1 MKKLQF
7 NHMLALLS
15 TMTLV
20 AGSQTV
26 YAQQA
31 APDAEEIVITG
42 FKASLEKAQE
52 LKKASSSIVEAIAAE
67 DIGKLPDSSI
77 AESLAR
83 LPGLAG
89 ERRDG
94 RTSGL
99 SVRGFN
105 ENYVATTMNGRE
117 ILGIGDNRGVEY
129 DLYPSEII
137 SGATIYKTPDATLV
151 NQGLGGIVNLS
162 TIRPLD
168 HAPVLSISG
177 NYEQNG
183 LKSANPDFKDTGYR
197 LAGTYSDKFADDT
210 IGVAISVATM
220 ESPSQE
226 EQFRA
231 WGYPDVDFDKVTGK
245 TWNPDKYPEQASNPG
260 NKVTAKAIGGQD
272 TNVRSSIMKRDTF
285 SGVFQYRPNEK
296 VEVTVDA
303 LHIDFNDDKVFRGY
317 EEGFAWGGG
326 ADNTYNYSDVVDGL
340 ATTGTT
346 SNFASVIRNDGD
358 SKEAKL
364 DTFGLNV
371 KYHLSDDW
379 ALTVDVATGKSE
391 KNQIDMESY
400 SGVGRAPF
408 GGAVTAGPQ
417 GAKDARS
424 WTMTSKGAFFSAHPT
439 LTQPDYSN
447 AAIIKLAGPQ
457 AWGGGASPAFGGRND
472 QQDGFVNNPHFEEEL
487 NTLRLQASGNLE
499 FSIVTGVEFGFNY
512 SDRTKSKVN
521 YGAFLTSPEY
531 YAADGVT
538 IDAGDGPVPAKYI
551 TGVADLGVFGLG
563 KMLAYDGIQMYRD
576 GYYKETP
583 AALFETGRLG
593 DTYTV
598 DETVS
603 TLFGMAKF
611 ETGILTGNV
620 GLQIISTDQ
629 SATGYATQTKA
640 GGYVQATP
648 VSDGAK
654 YVQWLP
660 SLNMNFQVADDQVVR
675 FATSKTQ
682 SRSRMDDM
690 RPNSTIGFSFDTA
703 RRNSTD
709 PLFSA
714 WSASSGNSTLKPTQD
729 VQFDLS
735 YEWYFAEDGLLSAA
749 YFYKDLQSW
758 NLQTRV
764 VTDFTN
770 YIIPG
775 YHDVFTQA
783 DIDAGKSLKS
793 TQGVTTANVAAGSG
807 YVAGTEFQ
815 ANIPL
820 RLASDYLDGLG
831 INASAAFM
839 DGEID
844 NNGTKQA
851 VPGLSSETY
860 QLTVYFEH
868 AGFEARVS
876 ARKRDAFL
884 SETQGL
890 SLALTP
896 GTDLGATLVD
906 AQIGYNFANSG
917 IKSLEGLTITLQGQN
932 LTNESTVVTEPG
944 DSRQIDRYQNF
955 GANYLLGFNY
965 KF

>member
-1 MKKLQF
+1 MKKLTF
-7 NHMLALLS
+7 NHMLAVVS
-15 TMTLV
+15 TMSMI
-20 AGSQTV
+20 AGSQAV

-31 APDAEEIVITG
+31 TPDVEEVVVTG

-52 LKKASSSIVEAIAAE
+52 VKKASSSIVEAIAAE

-162 TIRPLD
+162 TIRPLE
-168 HAPVLSISG
+168 HAPVMSVSG
-177 NYEQNG
+177 NFEQNG
-183 LKSANPDFKDTGYR
+183 LKSANPDFKDTGHR
-197 LAGTYSDKFADDT
+197 LAFTYSDKFADDT
-210 IGVAISVATM
+210 IGVALSVASM

-226 EQFRA
+226 QQFRA
-231 WGYPDVDFDKVTGK
+231 WGYTDVDTNGDGK
-245 TWNPDKYPEQASNPG
+245 NDAR
-260 NKVTAKAIGGQD
+260 AIGGQD
-272 TNVRSSIMKRDTF
+272 TNVRSSLMKRDTY
-285 SGVFQYRPNEK
+285 SAVFQYRPTENLD
-296 VEVTVDA
+296 VTVDA

-326 ADNTYNYSDVVDGL
+326 AVNTYGKVVDGL

-364 DTFGLNV
+364 DTFGLNA
-371 KYHLSDDW
+371 KYHLSDSW
-379 ALTVDVATGKSE
+379 SLTVDLATGKSE
-391 KNQIDMESY
+391 KDQLDMESY

-417 GAKDARS
+417 GAKDART
-424 WTMTSKGAFFSAHPT
+424 WTMTSKGAIFSAHPT

-447 AAIIKLAGPQ
+447 PANIKLAGPQ

-487 NTLRLQASGNLE
+487 TTLRLQASGEVN
-499 FSIVTGVEFGFNY
+499 FSIVTGVEFGANF
-512 SDRTKSKVN
+512 SDRSKSKVN

-531 YAADGVT
+531 YAADGKT
-538 IDAGDGPVPAKYI
+538 IDAGDAPVPTKYI
-551 TGVADLGVFGLG
+551 TGTADLSVFGLG
-563 KMLAYDGIQMYRD
+563 KMLAYDGIKMYRD

-620 GLQIISTDQ
+620 GLQVVSTDQ
-629 SATGYATQTKA
+629 SATGFATQTIA

-648 VSDGAK
+648 VKDGAK
-654 YVQWLP
+654 YVQLLP

-675 FATSKTQ
+675 FATAKTQ

-729 VQFDLS
+729 IQADLS
-735 YEWYFAEDGLLSAA
+735 YEWYFAEDGLLSAS

-758 NLQTRV
+758 NLNTRV
-764 VTDFTN
+764 VSDFTK

-775 YHDVFTQA
+775 YHDVFTAA
-783 DIDAGKSLKS
+783 DAAAGYSLKS
-793 TQGVTTANVAAGSG
+793 KQGVTTANVAAGSG
-807 YVAGTEFQ
+807 YVDGTEFQ

-831 INASAAFM
+831 VMASAAFM

-844 NNGTKQA
+844 NAGAKQA
-851 VPGLSSETY
+851 VPGLSKETY

-876 ARKRDAFL
+876 ARKRSKYL

-906 AQIGYNFANSG
+906 AQIGYNFADSG
-917 IKSLEGLTITLQGQN
+917 IQSLEGLTVTLQAQN

-944 DSRQIDRYQNF
+944 DAREIDRYQNF
-955 GANYLLGFNY
+955 GANYLLGFSY

>member
-1 MKKLQF
+1 MKKIQF
-7 NHMLALLS
+7 NHILAKLSML
-15 TMTLV
+15 TLI
-20 AGSQTV
+20 AGSQAV
-26 YAQQA
+26 YAQE
-31 APDAEEIVITG
+31 AEEIVVTG
-42 FKASLEKAQE
+42 FKASLQKAQE
-52 LKKASSSIVEAIAAE
+52 VKKQSASIVEAIAAE
-67 DIGKLPDSSI
+67 DIGKLPDTSI

-168 HAPVLSISG
+168 HAPVKSISG

-210 IGVAISVATM
+210 IGVAISIATM

-231 WGYPDVDFDKVTGK
+231 WGYADVDTNGDNV
-245 TWNPDKYPEQASNPG
+245 ND
-260 NKVTAKAIGGQD
+260 AKALGGQD
-272 TNVRSSIMKRDTF
+272 SNVRSSLMKRDTY

-296 VEVTVDA
+296 IEVTVDA

-326 ADNTYNYSDVVDGL
+326 AVNTFGNVVDGL
-340 ATTGTT
+340 ALTGTT

-364 DTFGLNV
+364 DTYGLNV
-371 KYHLSDDW
+371 KYHLSDEW
-379 ALTVDVATGKSE
+379 ALTFDVATGKSE
-391 KNQIDMESY
+391 KDQLDMESY
-400 SGVGRAPF
+400 SGVGRSVF
-408 GGAVTAGPQ
+408 GGPVTAGPQ
-417 GAKDARS
+417 GGLDART
-424 WTMTSKGAFFSAHPT
+424 WTMTSKGAYFSAHPT
-439 LTQPDYSN
+439 LTQPDYSD
-447 AAIIKLAGPQ
+447 ASIIKLAGPQ

-487 NTLRLQASGNLE
+487 DTIRLQASGEVE
-499 FSIVTGVEFGFNY
+499 FGIITGVEFGANY
-512 SDRTKSKVN
+512 SDRSKSKVN
-521 YGAFLTSPEY
+521 YGAYLTSPEY

-538 IDAGDGPVPAKYI
+538 IDAGDAPVPEKYV
-551 TGVADLGVFGLG
+551 TGIADLGVFGLG
-563 KMLAYDGIQMYRD
+563 KMLAYDGIKMYRD

-593 DTYTV
+593 DTYEVKEKVT
-598 DETVS
+598 

-611 ETGILTGNV
+611 ETGILTGNI
-620 GLQIISTDQ
+620 GLQVISTDQ
-629 SATGYATQTKA
+629 SATGYQTQTIA

-648 VSDGAK
+648 VEDGAK
-654 YVQWLP
+654 YVQLLP
-660 SLNMNFQVADDQVVR
+660 SLNLNFQVTDDQVVR

-714 WSASSGNSTLKPTQD
+714 WSASSGNATLKPTED
-729 VQFDLS
+729 IQFDLS

-775 YHDVFTQA
+775 YHDVFNSA
-783 DIDAGKSLKS
+783 DTAAGYSLKS
-793 TQGVTTANVAAGSG
+793 TQGVTTAMVAAGSG
-807 YVAGTEFQ
+807 YVQGNEFQ
-815 ANIPL
+815 ANFPL

-831 INASAAFM
+831 VIASAAFM
-839 DGEID
+839 NGEID
-844 NNGTKQA
+844 NAGIKQD
-851 VPGLSSETY
+851 VPGLSKETY
-860 QLTVYFEH
+860 QLTVYFERS
-868 AGFEARVS
+868 GFEARVS
-876 ARKRDAFL
+876 ARKRSEYL

-890 SLALTP
+890 SLALTQ
-896 GTDLGATLVD
+896 GTDLGATLID
-906 AQIGYNFANSG
+906 AQIGYNFADSG

>member
-15 TMTLV
+15 TMTLI

-52 LKKASSSIVEAIAAE
+52 VKKASSSIVEAIAAE
-67 DIGKLPDSSI
+67 DIGKLPDASI

-168 HAPVLSISG
+168 HSPVMSISG
-177 NYEQNG
+177 NFEQNE
-183 LKSANPDFKDTGYR
+183 LESANPDFKNKGHR
-197 LAGTYSDKFADDT
+197 LAFTYSDKFADDT
-210 IGVAISVATM
+210 IGVALSVASM

-226 EQFRA
+226 QQFRA
-231 WGYPDVDFDKVTGK
+231 WGYTDVDTNNDGK
-245 TWNPDKYPEQASNPG
+245 NDAR
-260 NKVTAKAIGGQD
+260 AIGGQD
-272 TNVRSSIMKRDTF
+272 TNVRSALMKRDTF
-285 SGVFQYRPNEK
+285 SGVFQYRPTDNLEL
-296 VEVTVDA
+296 TLDA

-326 ADNTYNYSDVVDGL
+326 AVNTYSNVVNGL
-340 ATTGTT
+340 ATKGTT

-358 SKEAKL
+358 SKEATL
-364 DTFGLNV
+364 DTFGLNA
-371 KYHLSDDW
+371 KYNLSDSW
-379 ALTVDVATGKSE
+379 ALTVDLATGKSE
-391 KNQIDMESY
+391 KDQINMESY

-408 GGAVTAGPQ
+408 GGPVTAGPQ
-417 GAKDARS
+417 SAKNARA
-424 WTMTSKGAFFSAHPT
+424 WTMTSKGAMFSAHPT

-447 AAIIKLAGPQ
+447 PANIKLAGPQ

-487 NTLRLQASGNLE
+487 TTLRLQASGEVE
-499 FSIVTGVEFGFNY
+499 FSIVTGVEFGVNF
-512 SDRTKSKVN
+512 SDRSKSKVN

-531 YAADGVT
+531 FAADGKT
-538 IDAGDGPVPAKYI
+538 IDAGDAPVPAKYV
-551 TGVADLGVFGLG
+551 TGVADLSVFGLG

-603 TLFGMAKF
+603 MAFGMAKF

-620 GLQIISTDQ
+620 GLQVVSTDQ
-629 SATGYATQTKA
+629 SATGFSTQTKA

-648 VSDGAK
+648 VKGAAK
-654 YVQWLP
+654 YVQLLP

-675 FATSKTQ
+675 FATAKTQ

-703 RRNSTD
+703 RRNSAD

-714 WSASSGNSTLKPTQD
+714 WSASSGNSALKPTQD
-729 VQFDLS
+729 IQFDLS
-735 YEWYFAEDGLLSAA
+735 YEWYFAEDGLLSAT
-749 YFYKDLQSW
+749 YFHKDLQSW
-758 NLQTRV
+758 NLNTRV
-764 VTDFTN
+764 INDFTS

-775 YHDVFTQA
+775 YHDVFTA
-783 DIDAGKSLKS
+783 SDTAAGYSLKS
-793 TQGVTTANVAAGSG
+793 KQGVTTANVAAGSG
-807 YVAGTEFQ
+807 YVAGTEYQ

-820 RLASDYLDGLG
+820 RLVSDYLDGMG
-831 INASAAFM
+831 IMASAAFM

-844 NNGTKQA
+844 NAGAKQA
-851 VPGLSSETY
+851 VPGMSKETY
-860 QLTVYFEH
+860 QLTVYFEQ

-876 ARKRDAFL
+876 ARKRDKYL

-906 AQIGYNFANSG
+906 AQIGYYFANSG
-917 IKSLEGLTITLQGQN
+917 IQSLEGLTVTLQAQN
-932 LTNESTVVTEPG
+932 LTNESSVVTEPS
-944 DSRQIDRYQNF
+944 DSREINRYQNF
-955 GANYLLGFNY
+955 GANYLLGFSY

>member
-20 AGSQTV
+20 AGSHAV

-31 APDAEEIVITG
+31 AADAEEVVVTG

-52 LKKASSSIVEAIAAE
+52 VKKASSSIVEAIAAE

-168 HAPVLSISG
+168 HAPVMSMTG
-177 NYEQNG
+177 NFEQNG
-183 LKSANPDFKDTGYR
+183 LKSANPDFKDTGHR
-197 LAGTYSDKFADDT
+197 LAFTYSDKFADDT
-210 IGVAISVATM
+210 IGVAVSVATM

-226 EQFRA
+226 QQFRA
-231 WGYPDVDFDKVTGK
+231 WGYADVDTNGDGK
-245 TWNPDKYPEQASNPG
+245 ND
-260 NKVTAKAIGGQD
+260 AKAIGGQD
-272 TNVRSSIMKRDTF
+272 TNVRSSLMKRDTF
-285 SGVFQYRPNEK
+285 SGVFQYRPNDK

-303 LHIDFNDDKVFRGY
+303 LHINFHDDKVFRGY

-326 ADNTYNYSDVVDGL
+326 AVNTYGNVVNGL
-340 ATTGTT
+340 AMTGTT
-346 SNFASVIRNDGD
+346 ANFASVIRNDGD

-364 DTFGLNV
+364 DTYGLNV
-371 KYHLSDDW
+371 KYHLSDEW
-379 ALTVDVATGKSE
+379 ALTLDAATGKSE
-391 KNQIDMESY
+391 KDQLDMESY

-408 GGAVTAGPQ
+408 GGAITAGPQ

-457 AWGGGASPAFGGRND
+457 AWGGGASPAFDGRND

-487 NTLRLQASGNLE
+487 NTIRLQASGDVK
-499 FSIVTGVEFGFNY
+499 FSIVTGLDFGVNY
-512 SDRTKSKVN
+512 SDRSKSKVN

-531 YAADGVT
+531 YAADGKT
-538 IDAGDGPVPAKYI
+538 IDAGDAAVPTKYV
-551 TGVADLGVFGLG
+551 TGIADLSVFGLG
-563 KMLAYDGIQMYRD
+563 KMLAYDGIKMYRD

-598 DETVS
+598 DETVT
-603 TLFGMAKF
+603 TLYGMAKF
-611 ETGILTGNV
+611 ETGILTGNI
-620 GLQIISTDQ
+620 GLQIIDTDQ
-629 SATGYATQTKA
+629 SATGFATQTKA

-648 VSDGAK
+648 VKSGAK
-654 YVQWLP
+654 YVDLLP

-729 VQFDLS
+729 IQADLS

-764 VTDFTN
+764 VTDFTK

-775 YHDVFTQA
+775 YHDVFTAA
-783 DIDAGKSLKS
+783 DTAAGYSLKS

-807 YVAGTEFQ
+807 YAAGTEFQ

-820 RLASDYLDGLG
+820 RIVSDYLDGLG
-831 INASAAFM
+831 VAASAAFM

-844 NNGTKQA
+844 NAGAKQA
-851 VPGLSSETY
+851 VPGLSKETY
-860 QLTVYFEH
+860 QLTVYFER

-876 ARKRDAFL
+876 ARKRSKYL

-906 AQIGYNFANSG
+906 AQIGYNFADSG
-917 IKSLEGLTITLQGQN
+917 IKSLEGLTVTLQAQN
-932 LTNESTVVTEPG
+932 LTNESTVVTEPT
-944 DSRQIDRYQNF
+944 DARQIDRYQNF
-955 GANYLLGFNY
+955 GANYLLGFTY

>member
-1 MKKLQF
+1 
-7 NHMLALLS
+7 
-15 TMTLV
+15 
-20 AGSQTV
+20 
-26 YAQQA
+26 
-31 APDAEEIVITG
+31 
-42 FKASLEKAQE
+42 
-52 LKKASSSIVEAIAAE
+52 
-67 DIGKLPDSSI
+67 
-77 AESLAR
+77 
-83 LPGLAG
+83 
-89 ERRDG
+89 
-94 RTSGL
+94 
-99 SVRGFN
+99 
-105 ENYVATTMNGRE
+105 MNGRE

-162 TIRPLD
+162 TIRPLE
-168 HAPVLSISG
+168 HASVMSVTG
-177 NYEQNG
+177 NYEQND
-183 LKSANPDFKDTGYR
+183 LKSANPDFKDHGHR
-197 LAGTYSDKFADDT
+197 LAFTYSDKFADDT
-210 IGVAISVATM
+210 IGVALSIATM

-226 EQFRA
+226 QQFRA
-231 WGYPDVDFDKVTGK
+231 WGYADVDTDGDGK
-245 TWNPDKYPEQASNPG
+245 ND
-260 NKVTAKAIGGQD
+260 AKAIGGQD
-272 TNVRSSIMKRDTF
+272 TNVRSSLMKRDTY
-285 SGVFQYRPNEK
+285 SGVFQYRPTDKLEL
-296 VEVTVDA
+296 TLDA

-326 ADNTYNYSDVVDGL
+326 SVNTYGNVVNGL
-340 ATTGTT
+340 AMTGTT

-358 SKEAKL
+358 SKDAKL
-364 DTFGLNV
+364 DTFGLNA
-371 KYHLSDDW
+371 KYHLSDSW
-379 ALTVDVATGKSE
+379 AVTVDLASGKTE
-391 KNQIDMESY
+391 KDQLDMESY

-408 GGAVTAGPQ
+408 GGPVTAGPQ

-424 WTMTSKGAFFSAHPT
+424 WTMTSKGAYFSAHPT
-439 LTQPDYSN
+439 LAQPDYSDPS
-447 AAIIKLAGPQ
+447 IIRLAGPQ

-487 NTLRLQASGNLE
+487 NTLRLQASGEVN
-499 FSIVTGVEFGFNY
+499 FSIVTGVEFGVNF

-538 IDAGDGPVPAKYI
+538 IDAGDAPVPSKYV
-551 TGVADLGVFGLG
+551 TGVADLSVFGLG
-563 KMLAYDGIQMYRD
+563 KMIAYDGIKMYRD
-576 GYYKETP
+576 GFYVETP

-593 DTYTV
+593 DTYKV
-598 DETVS
+598 NENVS

-620 GLQIISTDQ
+620 GLQVVDTDQ
-629 SATGYATQTKA
+629 SATGFATQTIA

-648 VSDGAK
+648 VKSGAK
-654 YVQWLP
+654 YIQLLP

-675 FATSKTQ
+675 FATAKTQ

-703 RRNSTD
+703 RRNSED

-729 VQFDLS
+729 IQFDLS
-735 YEWYFAEDGLLSAA
+735 YEWYFAEDGLLSAS

-764 VTDFTN
+764 VSDFTN

-775 YHDVFTQA
+775 YHDVFTA
-783 DIDAGKSLKS
+783 EDTAAGYKLRS
-793 TQGVTTANVAAGSG
+793 TKGVTTATVAAGSG
-807 YVAGTEFQ
+807 YVAGTEYQ

-820 RLASDYLDGLG
+820 RLVSDYLDGLG
-831 INASAAFM
+831 IMASAAFM
-839 DGEID
+839 DGEI
-844 NNGTKQA
+844 NNAGTKQD
-851 VPGLSSETY
+851 VPGLSKETY

-868 AGFEARVS
+868 AGFEARVA
-876 ARKRDAFL
+876 ARKRDKYL

-896 GTDLGATLVD
+896 GTDLGATLID
-906 AQIGYNFANSG
+906 AQIGYNFAESG
-917 IKSLEGLTITLQGQN
+917 IQSLEGLTVTLQAQN
-932 LTNESTVVTEPG
+932 LTNESTVVTEPS

-955 GANYLLGFNY
+955 GANYLLGFSY

>member
-7 NHMLALLS
+7 NHVLAFLS

-20 AGSQTV
+20 AGSQAV

-31 APDAEEIVITG
+31 AADAEEIVVTG

-52 LKKASSSIVEAIAAE
+52 VKKANSSIVEAIAAE
-67 DIGKLPDSSI
+67 DLGKLPDTSI

-151 NQGLGGIVNLS
+151 NQGLGGVVNLS

-168 HAPVLSISG
+168 HAPVMGISG

-183 LKSANPDFKDTGYR
+183 LKSANPDFKDHGYR

-226 EQFRA
+226 EQFRG
-231 WGYPDVDFDKVTGK
+231 WGYADVDTDGDGT
-245 TWNPDKYPEQASNPG
+245 ND
-260 NKVTAKAIGGQD
+260 AKALGGQD
-272 TNVRSSIMKRDTF
+272 TNVRSSLMKRDTF
-285 SGVFQYRPNEK
+285 SGVFQYRPNDK
-296 VEVTVDA
+296 IEVTVDA
-303 LHIDFNDDKVFRGY
+303 LHINFNDDKVFRGY

-326 ADNTYNYSDVVDGL
+326 AVNTFGNVVDGL
-340 ATTGTT
+340 ALTGTT

-364 DTFGLNV
+364 DTYGVNV
-371 KYHLSDDW
+371 KYHLSDEW
-379 ALTVDVATGKSE
+379 ALTLDAATGKS
-391 KNQIDMESY
+391 KKDQLDMESY
-400 SGVGRAPF
+400 SGVGRVPF
-408 GGAVTAGPQ
+408 GGSVTAAPQ
-417 GAKDARS
+417 SALDART
-424 WTMTSKGAFFSAHPT
+424 WTMTSKGAMFSAHPT

-447 AAIIKLAGPQ
+447 ASIIKLAGPQ
-457 AWGGGASPAFGGRND
+457 AWGGGASPAFDGRND

-487 NTLRLQASGNLE
+487 NTIRLQASGDVK
-499 FSIVTGVEFGFNY
+499 FSIVTGVEFGVNY
-512 SDRTKSKVN
+512 SDRSKSKVN
-521 YGAFLTSPEY
+521 YGAYLTSPEY
-531 YAADGVT
+531 YAADGKT
-538 IDAGDGPVPAKYI
+538 IDAGDGPVPEKYI
-551 TGVADLGVFGLG
+551 KGIADLSVFGLG

-593 DTYTV
+593 DTYNV
-598 DETVS
+598 DEEVT

-620 GLQIISTDQ
+620 GLQVISTDQ
-629 SATGYATQTKA
+629 SATGFATQTIE

-648 VSDGAK
+648 VKDGAK
-654 YVQWLP
+654 YVQLLP

-729 VQFDLS
+729 IQFDLS

-758 NLQTRV
+758 NMQSSV
-764 VTDFTN
+764 VTDFTK

-775 YHDVFTQA
+775 YHDVFTA
-783 DIDAGKSLKS
+783 DDIENGYSLKS
-793 TQGVTTANVAAGSG
+793 TQGVTTATVAAGSG
-807 YVAGTEFQ
+807 YAEGTEFQ

-820 RLASDYLDGLG
+820 RLVSDYLDGLG
-831 INASAAFM
+831 VIASAAFM
-839 DGEID
+839 DGEI
-844 NNGTKQA
+844 NNAGTKQD
-851 VPGLSSETY
+851 VPGLSKETY
-860 QLTVYFEH
+860 QLTVYYAH
-868 AGFEARVS
+868 SGFEARVS
-876 ARKRDAFL
+876 ARKRDKYL

-906 AQIGYNFANSG
+906 AQISYNFADSG
-917 IKSLEGLTITLQGQN
+917 VKSLEGLTISLQGQN

-944 DSRQIDRYQNF
+944 DARQIDRYQNF

>member
-1 MKKLQF
+1 MRKQKF
-7 NHMLALLS
+7 NHLLALLS
-15 TMTLV
+15 VATLID
-20 AGSQTV
+20 GSQNV
-26 YAQQA
+26 YAQQTNQ
-31 APDAEEIVITG
+31 DVEEVVVTG

-52 LKKASSSIVEAIAAE
+52 IKKQSTSIVEAIAAE
-67 DIGKLPDSSI
+67 DIGKLPDTSI

-151 NQGLGGIVNLS
+151 NQGLGGIVNLA

-168 HAPVLSISG
+168 SAPIKSISG

-183 LKSANPDFKDTGYR
+183 LESANPDFKDHGYR
-197 LAGTYSDKFADDT
+197 LAATYSDKFLDDT
-210 IGVAISVATM
+210 FGMAVSVATM

-231 WGYPDVDFDKVTGK
+231 WGYAGIDVNNDNKSDF
-245 TWNPDKYPEQASNPG
+245 
-260 NKVTAKAIGGQD
+260 KAIGGQD
-272 TNVRSSIMKRDTF
+272 TNVRSSLMKRDTF

-296 VEVTVDA
+296 IDITVDA
-303 LHIDFNDDKVFRGY
+303 LHIDFNDDKVFRGF
-317 EEGFAWGGG
+317 EEGFFWGGI
-326 ADNTYNYSDVVDGL
+326 DVNNTFSNIVDGL
-340 ATTGTT
+340 ALSGTT
-346 SNFASVIRNDGD
+346 SNFATVIRNDGD
-358 SKEAKL
+358 SKDATL
-364 DTFGLNV
+364 DTFGLNL
-371 KYHLSDDW
+371 KYKLSDTW
-379 ALTVDVATGKSE
+379 ALTLDAATGESE
-391 KNQIDMESY
+391 KNVLDLESY

-417 GAKDARS
+417 GGKNARS
-424 WTMTSKGAFFSAHPT
+424 WTMTSEGAKFSAHPSISM
-439 LTQPDYSN
+439 PDYTDP
-447 AAIIKLAGPQ
+447 AIIKLAGPQ
-457 AWGGGASPAFGGRND
+457 PWGGGASPAFDGRND
-472 QQDGFVNNPHFEEEL
+472 EQDGFVNNPHFEEDL
-487 NTLRLQASGNLE
+487 DTLRLQASGELE
-499 FSIVTGVEFGFNY
+499 FSIIKGVEFGINY
-512 SDRTKSKVN
+512 SNRTKSKIN

-538 IDAGDGPVPAKYI
+538 IDAGDGPVPTKYI
-551 TGVADLGVFGLG
+551 TGIADLSVFGLG

-576 GYYKETP
+576 GYYKVTP
-583 AALFETGRLG
+583 AALFETARLG
-593 DTYTV
+593 DTYKV
-598 DETVS
+598 DETVT

-611 ETGILTGNV
+611 ETGVLTGNV
-620 GLQIISTDQ
+620 GLQVVSTDQ
-629 SATGYATQTKA
+629 SATGFTTQTVA
-640 GGYVQATP
+640 GGYVQSTP
-648 VSDGAK
+648 VKDGAK
-654 YVQWLP
+654 YVQLLP
-660 SLNMNFQVADDQVVR
+660 SLTMNFQVTDDQVVR

-682 SRSRMDDM
+682 SRSRMDRM
-690 RPNSTIGFSFDTA
+690 KPNSTVGFSFDAA
-703 RRNSTD
+703 RRNSED

-714 WSASSGNSTLKPTQD
+714 WSGSSGNSTLKPTQAI
-729 VQFDLS
+729 QFDLS

-758 NLQTRV
+758 NLETRV
-764 VTDFTN
+764 VADFTN
-770 YIIPG
+770 YIVPG
-775 YHDVFTQA
+775 YHDVFTQDQIA
-783 DIDAGKSLKS
+783 AGNALRS
-793 TQGVTTANVAAGSG
+793 TKGVTTAYVAAGGG
-807 YVAGTEFQ
+807 YVAGTEYQ

-820 RLASDYLDGLG
+820 RILSDSLEGLGVLAS
-831 INASAAFM
+831 ASFM

-844 NNGTKQA
+844 NAGTKQA
-851 VPGLSSETY
+851 VPGLSKESY

-868 AGFEARVS
+868 AGFEARIS
-876 ARKRDAFL
+876 ARKRDKYL
-884 SETQGL
+884 TETLGL
-890 SLALTP
+890 SLALTE
-896 GTDLGATLVD
+896 GIDQGATLID
-906 AQIGYNFANSG
+906 AQIGYSFEDSG
-917 IKSLEGLTITLQGQN
+917 IQSLEGLTLTLQAQN